1 MTLFEVVCVVFA
13 FKLFYP
19 LFTLR
24 QRALVTKDGQGQVA
38 NSLFTNIS
46 TPMELR
52 YPPLKLTW
60 HPSNCFV
67 LGQNFHDGTVQVGLP
82 IYFLLVQFFTQTPQ
96 GTWGQKVTALQFW
109 ALSGHVLPHYKSSK
123 VGHFKATQANIG
135 QLRSFCNV
143 ARYAPMIIKVRVFSP
158 FDPKTC
164 EEFEA
169 FGQIIFEQAYC
180 TVKCQYFLKCPV
192 F

>member
-1 MTLFEVVCVVFA
+1 MVRNASRSLKFGVHLPFDPNFDMGGGT
-13 FKLFYP
+13 FYP
-19 LFTLR
+19 EKFR
-24 QRALVTKDGQGQVA
+24 QAYCT
-38 NSLFTNIS
+38 
-46 TPMELR
+46 
-52 YPPLKLTW
+52 
-60 HPSNCFV
+60 
-67 LGQNFHDGTVQVGLP
+67 GLP
-82 IYFLLVQFFTQTPQ
+82 KYFLLVQFFTQTPQ
-96 GTWGQKVTALQFW
+96 GTCGQKVTALQFW

-143 ARYAPMIIKVRVFSP
+143 ARYAPMIVKIRVFSP